1 MPLLYVLEILMQIYF
16 AAHAIR
22 TGKDRYWIF
31 IILAFPV
38 MGSLVYFIV
47 EFLPDIRYSHKLKNA
62 GSVIGKMVN
71 PGKHLR
77 LLEEQT
83 ELSPSF
89 KNKKELA
96 QAYIEAGMFDKAI
109 ALYDSCLQ
117 GINANDETVI
127 EGLSC
132 AYFFKKDFEKAK
144 EILLNLMTIR
154 KSRKS
159 DEFDLLL
166 AKTLEEL
173 GDIDGA
179 MTEYAAIIKGYSGE
193 EARCRYALLLKRTGK
208 AEEAAALFNEIL
220 KNARLSPGFYKKAQK
235 QWIKT
240 AEKELKTSS

>member
-47 EFLPDIRYSHKLKNA
+47 EFLPDIRYSSQLKQTGSKL
-62 GSVIGKMVN
+62 GKMIN

-83 ELSPSF
+83 ELSPSL

-96 QAYIEAGMFDKAI
+96 QAYIESGLFDKAI
-109 ALYDSCLQ
+109 VLYQSCLE
-117 GINANDETVI
+117 GININDETII

-132 AYFFKKDFEKAK
+132 AYFFKRDFERAK
-144 EILLNLMTIR
+144 ESLLNLMAIR
-154 KSRKS
+154 KTKRS
-159 DEFDLLL
+159 DEFDLLF
-166 AKTLEEL
+166 AKSLEEL
-173 GDIDGA
+173 GDIEGA
-179 MTEYAAIIKGYSGE
+179 LREYAAIVKGYSGE

-208 AEEAAALFNEIL
+208 AEESAALFNEIL
-220 KNARLSPGFYKKAQK
+220 KNARLSPAFYKKAQK
-235 QWIKT
+235 QWIDT
-240 AEKELKTSS
+240 AKKELKTSS